1 MNYYCNGARC
11 NGKRIGR
18 GRYIYYAAGSN
29 QWHWCSACYNDFKD
43 GEIIASAETALRKA
57 DLKRR
62 KNDEH
67 PEEASV

>member
-29 QWHWCSACYNDFKD
+29 QWHWCSVSFDPSIHVSPLAPHPSCYRNNFITLRALA
-43 GEIIASAETALRKA
+43 EI
-57 DLKRR
+57 
-62 KNDEH
+62 
-67 PEEASV
+67 